1 MKNESPPKH
10 CRCLVYC
17 GKNAVFEVLCKL
29 SNRYSLSLPIK
40 IYSQEPAQ
48 EERSQECSLLPAK
61 MVKEYFVAKSLQE
74 PVFVFF
80 SRRQD
85 NDTNLVQKRQTE
97 RVRLSHS
104 LTILGNSVYKQDR
117 ILFGYVCCEIA
128 PV

>member
-1 MKNESPPKH
+1 M
-10 CRCLVYC
+10 
-17 GKNAVFEVLCKL
+17 FEVLCKL

-48 EERSQECSLLPAK
+48 EERSQEC
-61 MVKEYFVAKSLQE
+61 
-74 PVFVFF
+74 
-80 SRRQD
+80 
-85 NDTNLVQKRQTE
+85 RQTE